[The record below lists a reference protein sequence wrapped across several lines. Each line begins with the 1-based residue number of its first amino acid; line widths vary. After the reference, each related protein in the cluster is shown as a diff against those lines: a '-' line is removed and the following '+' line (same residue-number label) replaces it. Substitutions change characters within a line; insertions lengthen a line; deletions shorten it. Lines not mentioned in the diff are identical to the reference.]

1 MPEIITDSFGGN
13 FFTRHLTKQ
22 VADVLPRRVKR
33 FFYVGSAMG
42 MLLRD
47 KSPDTAIVERV
58 NNNLKLAYGVSA
70 VLLPIYMGAIIW
82 RDLMTNLIEL
92 QVGYVPISEIDA
104 CSLSES
110 DCWRVAA
117 YLARRPPTCLQY
129 GSDQLMA
136 ADIHDMLVSLKK
148 AA

>member
-1 MPEIITDSFGGN
+1 MPEFITDSFGGN

-33 FFYVGSAMG
+33 ILYVGSAMG

-47 KSPDTAIVERV
+47 KSPDSAIVERI
-58 NNNLKLAYGVSA
+58 NNKLKLAYGMSA

-82 RDLMTNLIEL
+82 RNVMTNLIEL
-92 QVGYVPISEIDA
+92 QIGFVPVAEIDA
-104 CSLSES
+104 CNLSDS
-110 DCWRVAA
+110 DCWRIGA
-117 YLARRPPTCLQY
+117 YLARRTPACLQY
-129 GSDQLMA
+129 GSLQVMS
-136 ADIHDMLVSLKK
+136 ADVHDMLVSLRK